1 MIVLGL
7 LAAAGLGLM
16 ALRGLTLLL
25 APESENPFYFPLQIS
40 IPLALGFG
48 LVVTYWLGRYMGL
61 YGLRTL
67 RDYETRRRVREEV
80 LGPTDERPPVP
91 EATIEY

>member
-7 LAAAGLGLM
+7 LASAALGLM
-16 ALRGLTLLL
+16 ALRGLTIVL

-40 IPLALGFG
+40 IPIALGFG

-67 RDYETRRRVREEV
+67 RDYETRRRVRRDV
-80 LGPTDERPPVP
+80 LGTDDDRPPVP